1 MTKLITES
9 TIEEATLQILAEL
22 GYATAYGP
30 ELASDGVAPERTSY
44 SDTIL
49 DGRLRAALARLNP
62 QLPAEALD
70 EAVRKL
76 SRVDSPNL
84 YLVNHLCHQYLVEG
98 VPVEYQGAEGS
109 VTHETARVLD
119 YDDPRSND
127 LLAVNQFTVIEG
139 GHNRRA
145 DVVLFIN
152 GLPLAVLELKNP
164 GDANATTHGAYNQ
177 LQTYKHDIPALFGF
191 NELLIASDG
200 VEARAGTLTAD
211 WERFMPWRTVDGADV
226 ARRGSLELEVLL
238 RGMLEPSRFLDLL
251 RYFTVYSID
260 KAEVQK
266 KLAGYHQYH
275 AVNKAVACT
284 LSAAAPRGDRRV
296 GVVWHTQGSGKS
308 LSMVFYAGKVVQQ
321 RAMENPTLIVLTD
334 RNDLDDQLFS
344 TFAASHELL
353 RQQPVQAESR
363 EHLRELLKRA
373 SGGVV
378 FTTIQKFLPPHG
390 ESYPLLSQRRNIVF
404 IADEAHRSQYGF
416 IDGFARHMR
425 DALPNASF
433 IGFTGTPIEEGDRST
448 PAVFGNYID
457 IYDIQRAVEDGATV
471 KIYYEGRLAKLEL
484 PEELKPQIDAEF
496 EEVTEAEE
504 EQVRTR
510 LKSKWARTEAIVG
523 AERRIALV
531 AQDLVQ
537 HFEQRRDA
545 MEGKGLIVCM
555 SRRICVDMYNAI
567 VRLRPQW
574 ADADDARGFIKVVM
588 TGAASD
594 PLEWQPHMRSKLG
607 RDAIAKRFKDFD
619 DPLKLVIVRDMWLT
633 GFDVPC
639 LHTMYVDK
647 PMRGHGLMQAIAR
660 VNRVFRDKPG
670 GLIVDYLGLA
680 FQLKKALLAY
690 SEADRHQVGV
700 DQYEAVYALLAKYEV
715 LRAMFHGFDYSAF
728 FSAKNRIE
736 QSRVIPAALEHILA
750 QEDGKKR
757 FMQAVLELTL
767 AFALAVPHESA
778 LAIRDEIAFFQT
790 LRAAFAKSTTIEG
803 KSAELLDAAVRQ
815 IISRSVSSD
824 EVVDIFKAAGLTR
837 PDISV
842 LSDEFLAEMR
852 GMTQRNL
859 AVEALA
865 KLLKD
870 AIKAKFRTNIVQE
883 RVFSEMLSNSV
894 RRYQNRAIEAA
905 QIIEEL
911 IALAK
916 ELHAAEKRGQ
926 ELGLTDDEVAFYDAL
941 AQNNSAVEV
950 LGIDELRAI
959 ARILVERVRNSV
971 SVDWSVREAVRAKLR
986 IMVKKILREHGYP
999 PDLQEAA
1006 TQLVLEQAEKLS
1018 EHWLAA

>member
-1 MTKLITES
+1 MRLNES
-9 TIEEATLQILAEL
+9 AIEEATLEILAEL

-44 SDTIL
+44 SDVIL
-49 DGRLRAALARLNP
+49 DGRLRSALARLNP
-62 QLPAEALD
+62 RLPAEALD

-84 YLVNHLCHQYLVEG
+84 LLVNHQCHQYLVEG
-98 VPVEYQGAEGS
+98 VPVEYQGAEGR
-109 VTHETARVLD
+109 VVHETARVLD
-119 YDDPRSND
+119 YDNPLGNN

-152 GLPLAVLELKNP
+152 GLPLVVLELKNP

-177 LQTYKHDIPALFGF
+177 LQTYKHDIPALFCF

-260 KAEVQK
+260 QAEVAK

-308 LSMVFYAGKVVQQ
+308 LSMAFYAGKVVQQ

-363 EHLRELLKRA
+363 EHLRELLTRA
-373 SGGVV
+373 SGGVI
-378 FTTIQKFLPPHG
+378 FTTIQKFLPPKG
-390 ESYPLLSQRRNIVF
+390 ESYPLLSARRNIVF

-471 KIYYEGRLAKLEL
+471 KIYYEGRLAKLDL

-523 AERRIALV
+523 SERRIALV

-555 SRRICVDMYNAI
+555 SRRICVDLYNAI
-567 VRLRPQW
+567 IKLRPQW

-594 PLEWQPHMRSKLG
+594 PLEWQPHVRSKAG

-700 DQYEAVYALLAKYEV
+700 DQAEAVCALLAKYEV

-728 FSAKNRIE
+728 FRAKNRIE

-815 IISRSVSSD
+815 IISRSVASD
-824 EVVDIFKAAGLTR
+824 EVVDIFKAAGLSR

-852 GMTQRNL
+852 GMPQRNL

-926 ELGLTDDEVAFYDAL
+926 ELGLTDEEVAFYDAL
-941 AQNNSAVEV
+941 AENNSAVEV

-959 ARILVERVRNSV
+959 ARILVERVRNSI

-1006 TQLVLEQAEKLS
+1006 TLLVLEQAEKLS